1 MNGKVKSSSLFCQVS
16 YMWPT
21 PQPYQM
27 PLTHS
32 WPCPAMSPERAFVN
46 CWRVRSHAA
55 AQGLSQLIFSIF
67 NQHQQTRLC
76 AALVLNSGSVCPL
89 LPHLIQTHSSPFSAP
104 LQTQELTFT
113 VTWMGSLVHWAC
125 WCPVGSGQWK

>member
-1 MNGKVKSSSLFCQVS
+1 MNGKVKSSSLFRQVS

-27 PLTHS
+27 PLSHS
-32 WPCPAMSPERAFVN
+32 WPCSAMSPERAFVN
-46 CWRVRSHAA
+46 CWRVRSHTV

-67 NQHQQTRLC
+67 NQHQQTFPWMAGLC

-89 LPHLIQTHSSPFSAP
+89 SP
-104 LQTQELTFT
+104 T
-113 VTWMGSLVHWAC
+113 
-125 WCPVGSGQWK
+125 

>member
-67 NQHQQTRLC
+67 NQHQQTVCVLLWFSTL
-76 AALVLNSGSVCPL
+76 ALSA
-89 LPHLIQTHSSPFSAP
+89 PFSP
-104 LQTQELTFT
+104 T
-113 VTWMGSLVHWAC
+113 
-125 WCPVGSGQWK
+125 